1 MKRCPVC
8 KTVYPDDANFCPMD
22 ASTLDDEPAAPG
34 VQASLDLPTMMAKLV
49 GGRFRLGPQIGG
61 RRTGEVFSAEDITNG
76 AAVAVKLVSP
86 AVFPTPLVAQR
97 TERELKQLMKVT
109 SDRVTRVLDVGKQ
122 GDRLYVALELVSG
135 VTLAELVATNGPLPI
150 DQAVRLSLEVGE
162 ALAEAAKLGVIHRD
176 VSPKNVLVVADE
188 RVASGRRI
196 KLINFGVPTP
206 SSDHKVHGTPE
217 FLSPEQAE
225 GKPVDQRSNIY
236 SLGTLLYFLL
246 TGTTPFSG
254 DAAKVLRD
262 QAAASPVPPSQ
273 KVQGVPAEI
282 ERLILK
288 AMEKASSRRH
298 LTLRQLLGEMESA
311 LAHLPISSP
320 VPLPHTA
327 SPGGA
332 GQPRS
337 SAQARRSGAIP
348 AQRPSAAH
356 PAPERPSQR
365 HHQVSSKTMVGIGLK
380 DILPHL
386 DVGKEKAGAPQLHAE
401 PPPPSAPA
409 PAPRATKPQAVI
421 VPDPPPPELPAN
433 LASIAQPIAAHQPM
447 VPPVEPRRQPVLLET
462 PAVTS
467 SAAPA
472 RGKSSPT
479 EHPPSEKE
487 ASSGARKGKFRET
500 MWFKK
505 GEVEEAEAEEAVEH
519 PSGSL
524 PIEDRYKD
532 DGTLTAADR
541 ERLSLR
547 TGGTQVHVPKAKG
560 GGGTGKVQAI
570 PGKRMSEEDLIGEL
584 RGGRTRTLMLIAA
597 IALAVVLLFVYF
609 AFIR

>member
-217 FLSPEQAE
+217 FLSPSRRRAS
-225 GKPVDQRSNIY
+225 RSI
-236 SLGTLLYFLL
+236 SDRTS
-246 TGTTPFSG
+246 TASARCCISCSRARRRSPATRPRCCATRRRP
-254 DAAKVLRD
+254 ARCRRRRRCK
-262 QAAASPVPPSQ
+262 ASP
-273 KVQGVPAEI
+273 
-282 ERLILK
+282 
-288 AMEKASSRRH
+288 
-298 LTLRQLLGEMESA
+298 
-311 LAHLPISSP
+311 
-320 VPLPHTA
+320 
-327 SPGGA
+327 
-332 GQPRS
+332 PRS
-337 SAQARRSGAIP
+337 SG
-348 AQRPSAAH
+348 
-356 PAPERPSQR
+356 
-365 HHQVSSKTMVGIGLK
+365 
-380 DILPHL
+380 
-386 DVGKEKAGAPQLHAE
+386 
-401 PPPPSAPA
+401 
-409 PAPRATKPQAVI
+409 
-421 VPDPPPPELPAN
+421 
-433 LASIAQPIAAHQPM
+433 
-447 VPPVEPRRQPVLLET
+447 
-462 PAVTS
+462 
-467 SAAPA
+467 
-472 RGKSSPT
+472 
-479 EHPPSEKE
+479 
-487 ASSGARKGKFRET
+487 
-500 MWFKK
+500 
-505 GEVEEAEAEEAVEH
+505 
-519 PSGSL
+519 
-524 PIEDRYKD
+524 
-532 DGTLTAADR
+532 
-541 ERLSLR
+541 
-547 TGGTQVHVPKAKG
+547 
-560 GGGTGKVQAI
+560 
-570 PGKRMSEEDLIGEL
+570 
-584 RGGRTRTLMLIAA
+584 
-597 IALAVVLLFVYF
+597 
-609 AFIR
+609 